1 MLAAWFTR
9 VMTSPARSKRA
20 ARNLMILTARAVA
33 NGDQLPEVPLT
44 LEPEFVECALRSGL
58 GSVIAHAM
66 QSQGFSVPVELA
78 GSVRPVAANHLLHLA
93 ILNLVKNT
101 LNDAGVRWL
110 VFKGPA
116 VAEALYEVPSTR
128 TYSDIDILIHP
139 ADFER
144 GLEALL
150 AGPARLIDQ
159 NWSLIS
165 ERDQGEITLAVGS
178 TVIDLHWHFFSSAAA
193 RMTFDLD
200 IRRPFDHA
208 ISTKLGGVEMTTL
221 DPIDTMIFLAT
232 HAILSGGHRLKWMYD
247 FYCAAAVLTSSK
259 TEVQQRLSE
268 HNVEL
273 VVSVMASRTAAF
285 LGGDAPI
292 VLGRQPWLTLT
303 RLACRAAP
311 PESEYLNAYTGR
323 ALFSATR
330 TTTANSAAQ
339 FVRNAARLVRTGSNR
354 RSHVVDRSILHLPGG
369 TEADRRRWLDM
380 VASHG

>member
-1 MLAAWFTR
+1 
-9 VMTSPARSKRA
+9 MTSPARSKRA
-20 ARNLMILTARAVA
+20 ARDLLLETMRAGTA
-33 NGDQLPEVPLT
+33 GQQLPEVPSA
-44 LEPEFVECALRSGL
+44 LEPNFVECTLRSGL
-58 GSVIAHAM
+58 GSVIAHTMHA
-66 QSQGFSVPVELA
+66 QGSSVPAGLA
-78 GSVRPVAANHLLHLA
+78 ESIRPVAANHLLHLA
-93 ILNLVKNT
+93 VLNLVRNVLT
-101 LNDAGVRWL
+101 TADVRWL

-116 VAEALYEVPSTR
+116 VAEALYEVPSAR
-128 TYSDIDILIHP
+128 AYSDIDILIHP

-150 AGPARLIDQ
+150 DGPARLIDQ

-178 TVIDLHWHFFSSAAA
+178 TVIDLHWHFFSSAAT
-193 RMTFDLD
+193 RTTFALD
-200 IRRPFDHA
+200 IRRTFDHA

-247 FYCAAAVLTSSK
+247 FHRAANALEASRA
-259 TEVQQRLSE
+259 EVDHRMRE

-273 VVSVMASRTAAF
+273 IVSVMASRTAAF
-285 LGGDAPI
+285 LDGDAPI
-292 VLGRQPWLTLT
+292 THVHQPWLALS
-303 RLACRAAP
+303 RLACKAAP

-330 TTTANSAAQ
+330 TTTTNSAAQ
-339 FVRNAARLVRTGSNR
+339 FMRNAFRLVRTGSNR